1 MDPLRLPEFRPDD
14 IEGWADELVRT
25 LEQYMQ
31 GAAQTY
37 GEGYSTTNV
46 TTKRDIDADTITHA
60 ELADVVATIV
70 DDLINAGRFKM

>member
-37 GEGYSTTNV
+37 GEGYMTSNV
-46 TTKRDIDADTITHA
+46 TTTRTLDADSVTLDQ
-60 ELADVVATIV
+60 LADVVGTVIN
-70 DDLINAGRFKM
+70 DLTNAGRFKN